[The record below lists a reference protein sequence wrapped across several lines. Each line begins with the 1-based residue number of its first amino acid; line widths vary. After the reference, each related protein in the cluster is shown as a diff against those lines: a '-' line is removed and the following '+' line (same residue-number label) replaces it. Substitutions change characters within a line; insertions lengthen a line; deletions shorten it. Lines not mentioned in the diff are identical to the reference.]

1 MKNMSGRTALALGAI
16 TLVALLGGCA
26 SDDANS
32 AGAPPAASVVVAES
46 ANIIDVRSDAEYA
59 AGHLAGATQF
69 DLSNGD
75 LEEALGTLDKNAE
88 YFVYCRSGNRSAQ
101 AVAMMEQA
109 GFTEVTDLGSMEN
122 AAELTGIKI
131 VQE

>member
-1 MKNMSGRTALALGAI
+1 MKNMSGRTAIALGII
-16 TLVALLGGCA
+16 TLVALLGGC
-26 SDDANS
+26 SSNDTNS
-32 AGAPPAASVVVAES
+32 VSEPPAASVVVTES

-59 AGHLAGATQF
+59 AGHLEGATQF
-69 DLSNGD
+69 DLSNGE

-101 AVAMMEQA
+101 ATALMEQA
-109 GFTEVTDLGSMEN
+109 GFTKVTDLGSMEN

-131 VQE
+131 VQD